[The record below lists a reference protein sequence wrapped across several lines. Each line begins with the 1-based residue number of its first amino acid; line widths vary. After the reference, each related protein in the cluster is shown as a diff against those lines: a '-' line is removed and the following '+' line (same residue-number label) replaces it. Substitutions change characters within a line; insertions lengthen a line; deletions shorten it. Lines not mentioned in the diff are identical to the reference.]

1 MDKVLFILAVMAIAL
16 VTMILAYRVPTLH
29 RIVFG
34 RHSAMSSLPGP
45 MGGKA

>member
-1 MDKVLFILAVMAIAL
+1 MDKILFVLAVMAIAL
-16 VTMILAYRVPTLH
+16 LTMVLTYRVRILH
-29 RIVFG
+29 SIVFG